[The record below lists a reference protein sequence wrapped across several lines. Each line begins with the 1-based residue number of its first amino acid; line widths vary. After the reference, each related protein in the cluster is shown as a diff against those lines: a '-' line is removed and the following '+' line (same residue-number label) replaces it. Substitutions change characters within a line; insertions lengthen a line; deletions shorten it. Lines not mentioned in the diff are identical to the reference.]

1 MQILFCDSPGVLRI
15 IYLIKMVLNI
25 VRFVLPIGLI
35 LMVTIDIYKNML
47 NGYGENKDVTIKKTM
62 DRVLACIIVFCVP
75 TIINLIFSIL
85 SKVDINTGNY
95 IDTFAICYQEV
106 TPELISNLEELEALK
121 LSEEEEAERI
131 TRTTVVNN
139 FKAKMQA
146 QAEANA
152 KRLSSSSSGKWSSS
166 LTDLNKQ
173 NGVYVE
179 NGVFY
184 KPKGTSG
191 KNCPPSMKG
200 TQYGYNNDYG
210 YNNHFYDMLME
221 LKKAANAEGY
231 DFTPSTQGCR
241 SYDSQVSTAKKYAN
255 EPGRAAT
262 PGRSNHG
269 WGVASDLDFKN
280 NASEKWVH
288 EHANE
293 YGLAFPLYGNGYKG
307 YQEPWH
313 IEPLYLKSY

>member
-1 MQILFCDSPGVLRI
+1 MVQILFCDTPGVLRI

-25 VRFVLPIGLI
+25 VRFVLPIILI
-35 LMVTIDIYKNML
+35 LMVSIDIYKNIL
-47 NGYGENKDVTIKKTM
+47 NGYGENKEITIKKTM
-62 DRVLACIIVFCVP
+62 DRVLACILVFCVP
-75 TIINLIFSIL
+75 TIVNLILAIL
-85 SKVDINTGNY
+85 GQVDIEASNY
-95 IDTFAICYQEV
+95 ANLFATCYNEV
-106 TPELISNLEELEALK
+106 STELISAIEMESKQK
-121 LSEEEEAERI
+121 LSEEEEAERKKNAALVSSF
-131 TRTTVVNN
+131 R
-139 FKAKMQA
+139 AKMQA
-146 QAEANA
+146 TAEANA
-152 KRLSSSSSGKWSSS
+152 KRFSSSEGWSSN

-191 KNCPPSMKG
+191 KNCPPSRKA

-210 YNNHFYDMLME
+210 YNNHFYDMLMA
-221 LKKAANAEGY
+221 LKAAANAEGY

-241 SYDSQVSTAKKYAN
+241 SYDSQVATAKKYAN
-255 EPGRAAT
+255 EKGRAAT

-280 NASEKWVH
+280 DASRKWVH
-288 EHANE
+288 AHANE
-293 YGLAFPLYGNGYKG
+293 FGLAFPLYGSSYKG